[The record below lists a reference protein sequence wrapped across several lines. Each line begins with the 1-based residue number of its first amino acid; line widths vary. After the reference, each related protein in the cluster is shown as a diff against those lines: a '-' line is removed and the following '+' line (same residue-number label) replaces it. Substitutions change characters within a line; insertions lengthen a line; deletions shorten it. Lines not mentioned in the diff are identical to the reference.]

1 MWDGLCVKVQAWGII
16 WSAMGIT
23 VFQKLLSSVFQK
35 SDQTEQKETKGVACS
50 FTVARTDQVAK
61 SSDYQLIHC
70 ERRQDLGSFDFKTA
84 CREKSQDKNQNKWT
98 KRNVAIERLEEK
110 EVFEQNIECSWSKN
124 RYWLRH
130 LHELQRG
137 RIVCCLY
144 LRQVGEIV

>member
-1 MWDGLCVKVQAWGII
+1 
-16 WSAMGIT
+16 MGIT

-98 KRNVAIERLEEK
+98 KRNVAIERLRK
-110 EVFEQNIECSWSKN
+110 RKYVN
-124 RYWLRH
+124 RTLNV
-130 LHELQRG
+130 LG
-137 RIVCCLY
+137 RKT
-144 LRQVGEIV
+144 GTG